1 MKNSRMSGSPLAGS
15 TSNSGTYT
23 YNIPDTSNEEGDKP
37 IATDELVIGFDL
49 LVTSNCAAILYS

>member
-1 MKNSRMSGSPLAGS
+1 MSGSPLAGS